1 MRKILAFFLAIAFMT
16 GIIVGKLDASEG
28 KTVTVTDMA
37 KRTVVD
43 PLSPKGSLLLVPAL
57 FG

>member
-37 KRTVVD
+37 KRTVVA
-43 PLSPKGSLLLVPAL
+43 PLIPRGSLL
-57 FG
+57 